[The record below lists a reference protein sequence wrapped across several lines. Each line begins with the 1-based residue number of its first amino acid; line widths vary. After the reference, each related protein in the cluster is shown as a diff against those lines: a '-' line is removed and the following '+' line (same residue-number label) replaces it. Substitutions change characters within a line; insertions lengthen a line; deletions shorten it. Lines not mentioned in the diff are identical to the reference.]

1 MNKKWLLLVSTIL
14 LFFTCRSW
22 GADLPWEMKLPF
34 KEAII
39 HYELSGSEKGK
50 ETLYIK
56 DYGRYQAK
64 HHTSTMA
71 MMGTT
76 QQTDTLQITDPD
88 WVTTYD
94 LVEKKGGKTTNPNKI
109 YKQEYS
115 KLSAEEK
122 KNFEKNVKELGN
134 NMAGQ
139 FGGSVKQNSSKILGY
154 DCDVT
159 TVAGISTV
167 YSIHGTGLPLRA
179 EASVMGMKNVIA
191 ANKIDTSSAI
201 PDSAFAPPA
210 GISAALDQNMESM
223 MTSMI
228 QDTVETLKKPDGAKQ
243 MQQAGPLG
251 MMGGKEMQQHMPK
264 EMQEGGVSPEEQ
276 QEIMR
281 QMNEAVQQMQKAK
294 QPPK

>member
-1 MNKKWLLLVSTIL
+1 MNKKWLLLVSMIL

-34 KEAII
+34 KEATIY
-39 HYELSGSEKGK
+39 YELSGGEKGK

-56 DYGRYQAK
+56 DYGRFQAK
-64 HHTSTMA
+64 HHTSTMT

-76 QQTDTLQITDPD
+76 QKTDTIQITDPD

-94 LVEKKGGKTTNPNKI
+94 LIEKKAGKTTNPIKI
-109 YKQEYS
+109 YREEYN
-115 KLSAEEK
+115 KLTAEEK
-122 KNFEKNVKELGN
+122 KNFEKNAKELGN

-139 FGGSVKQNSSKILGY
+139 FGGSVQQNSSKILGY

-167 YSIHGTGLPLRA
+167 HSLHGTGLPLRA
-179 EASVMGMKNVIA
+179 EASLMGMKNVISA
-191 ANKIDTSSAI
+191 TKIDTNSAI
-201 PDSAFAPPA
+201 PDNAFAPPA
-210 GISAALDQNMESM
+210 GFSVALDQNMESM

-243 MQQAGPLG
+243 MQQSGPLG
-251 MMGGKEMQQHMPK
+251 MMGGKGMQQHMQK
-264 EMQEGGVSPEEQ
+264 EMQQEGASPEEQ
-276 QEIMR
+276 QAIMR
-281 QMNEAVQQMQKAK
+281 QMNEAMQQMQKAK
-294 QPPK
+294 QPQK